1 MDRVTDSHSG
11 DIVLLHGKDEWYQP
25 SGYFLTHPTPT
36 AGHKDVVRAMH
47 HDITNQ
53 ALYTGSED
61 GVLSGWSLASLPT
74 RLQVGD
80 KELDDALEEDD
91 DDGDDD
97 DRSEESEI
105 ETEESEDG
113 MDVDEDQDGDGREP
127 GPRNGPTIGAG
138 GGAGADRRERKKE
151 RTRPY

>member
-1 MDRVTDSHSG
+1 MDRVADGYSG
-11 DIVLLHGKDEWYQP
+11 DIVLLHGKDEKYQP
-25 SGYFLTHPTPT
+25 SGYFLTHPTPAT
-36 AGHKDVVRAMH
+36 GHKDVVRAMH
-47 HDITNQ
+47 HDTTNQ

-61 GVLSGWSLASLPT
+61 GVLTGWSLASLPM

-91 DDGDDD
+91 DNGDDD

-113 MDVDEDQDGDGREP
+113 MDVDDDEDGREP
-127 GPRNGPTIGAG
+127 GPRNGPTIGG
-138 GGAGADRRERKKE
+138 GVGGADRRERKKE